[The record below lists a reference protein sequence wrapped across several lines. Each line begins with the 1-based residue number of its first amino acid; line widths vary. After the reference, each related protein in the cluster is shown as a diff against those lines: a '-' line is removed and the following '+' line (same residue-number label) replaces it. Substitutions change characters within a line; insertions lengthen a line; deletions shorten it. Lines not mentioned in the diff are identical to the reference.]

1 MLAAAL
7 AVGGGGCEI
16 VVSHTPR
23 APAPVAQHHG
33 LPPGVGPTSSPSASA
48 PTAPLA
54 VPAPTGTQLLVPM
67 PTATG
72 GQFEPPPP
80 PLGRPEL
87 LPAGLP
93 LGRPPAF
100 APEAGAGYWLWQG
113 PRGSWML
120 RTTTGGESHAF
131 SGSVAGTSGAI
142 GDIGPT
148 SAALAERIR
157 RTDVGWEFSFHT
169 AGHADGFTFSVQG
182 GGCVRL
188 DLRLDAAP
196 AVHHVFVGSAQFQPR
211 SAHFI
216 VCPRGQVP

>member
-7 AVGGGGCEI
+7 AGGGVGCEI
-16 VVSHTPR
+16 VVSTQRP
-23 APAPVAQHHG
+23 PAPVAQHHG
-33 LPPGVGPTSSPSASA
+33 LPPGAGPSTAPSAST
-48 PTAPLA
+48 PAPLA
-54 VPAPTGTQLLVPM
+54 VPAPTGTQLLAPV

-72 GQFEPPPP
+72 ALFEPPPP
-80 PLGRPEL
+80 PSGRPEL

-100 APEAGAGYWLWQG
+100 APEAAAGYWLWQG

-142 GDIGPT
+142 GDVGPT

-157 RTDVGWEFSFHT
+157 RTDAGWEFSFHT

-188 DLRLDAAP
+188 DLRLDGAP
-196 AVHHVFVGSAQFQPR
+196 AVHHVFVGSAQLQPR